1 MLWSFKGKASRNLE
15 PLMDRNIVWSIGLGA
30 LLASAAGVAVLVP
43 EHKDLAFDF
52 IPGNRAVTELQV
64 REKLD
69 SDGWTNIK
77 VVLRG
82 RIFVATASKGNE
94 TRAFFVDS
102 LNGRLRG
109 EDDDD
114 DEPPNEDLLQ

>member
-30 LLASAAGVAVLVP
+30 LLASAAGVAVMVP
-43 EHKDLAFDF
+43 EHKDPAFDF

-82 RIFVATASKGNE
+82 RIFVATASQRKRRVSRCPS
-94 TRAFFVDS
+94 TRELVD
-102 LNGRLRG
+102 GDRV
-109 EDDDD
+109 D
-114 DEPPNEDLLQ
+114 

>member
-1 MLWSFKGKASRNLE
+1 
-15 PLMDRNIVWSIGLGA
+15 MDRNIVWSIGLGA
-30 LLASAAGVAVLVP
+30 LLASAAGVAVMVP
-43 EHKDLAFDF
+43 ESKDPAFDF

-82 RIFVATASKGNE
+82 RIFVATASRGDE

-102 LNGRLRG
+102 LTGRLRG

-114 DEPPNEDLLQ
+114 DEPPNEDLLGSTTGGSGDVRSPTR